1 MAEIDVLEV
10 KIKASAQ
17 SAAASLNNLAK
28 ALKSVRTS
36 LSSVTKDGETVTQ
49 RVSKGLNDLNN
60 ALNSFNT
67 SGATKLNAMAD
78 ALNKYADALQKLKGL
93 QISKGALRGITN
105 VQDALITQSATVA
118 PDGGSADVEQNAE
131 NIKDVGDAVE
141 EVEKKT
147 KKTAGV
153 FGKFIKSISRIALY
167 RAIRSALKAVGEAFS
182 EGLKNAYMYSK
193 QSETFTRL
201 ADTLDRIKS
210 ITSQMKNQLGAMW
223 GEIKQFIM
231 PAVEWIVGMVR
242 SAAEHLTELFAAI
255 NGEDT
260 YLRAKYV
267 ALEWEE
273 ATDAVK
279 KYKNQLL
286 SLDELNNLTTQDS
299 GNKKSET
306 DYANLYDEVAVNEK
320 LKPLGKIREAI
331 SSFASDLSFTIS
343 DVLFNWD
350 DLDAEQV
357 AQKIIVGVGGLIGGV
372 VGFSL
377 GGVPGAIVGTITGV
391 TIGMIISTLSFGSDG
406 SEYSKKKLRKI
417 LYPALGALVGAW
429 IGFKTSGLTGAL
441 VGMTVG
447 ATLGFIL
454 SRLSF
459 SKDSGLTYSKDG
471 LANQLIASALVG
483 IMGAFIGFKV
493 GGIAGALVGLS
504 IGATVGLVLN
514 KLFFSQETG
523 KLEKSTLAN
532 QLIGSA
538 LVGIMGGLIGFAVGG
553 IPGALIGM
561 SIGVTLTMLIKD
573 VEWKTDDGRPDIF
586 GIPSELLPNGEAGR
600 IRPGGINYGPAP
612 IEQAAGGV
620 VQRGSYFVAG
630 EAGPEFVGSIG
641 GTSAVANTSQ
651 MTDAI
656 YKAAYMG
663 MSQALKE
670 NGGNG
675 LAGYEPATMDD
686 LYIAIKKK
694 SNAFSKRTGTPSTI

>member
-1 MAEIDVLEV
+1 MAEIDTLEV
-10 KIKASAQ
+10 KIKANAQ
-17 SAAASLNNLAK
+17 SAAASLNNLAN
-28 ALKSVRTS
+28 ALKNVRTS
-36 LSSVTKDGETVTQ
+36 LSSVSKDGTNVTQ
-49 RVSKGLNDLNN
+49 RISKSINDLNSSLQG
-60 ALNSFNT
+60 LNN
-67 SGATKLNAMAD
+67 SGIAKLNQMTD
-78 ALNKYADALQKLKGL
+78 ALNKYTAALKGFKDARGS
-93 QISKGALRGITN
+93 ISGKGSIAKSIHDVRSGLEERI
-105 VQDALITQSATVA
+105 
-118 PDGGSADVEQNAE
+118 GGSAKV
-131 NIKDVGDAVE
+131 DVGGDDQDFDKDTPIDADWVKLKE
-141 EVEKKT
+141 RASWV
-147 KKTAGV
+147 
-153 FGKFIKSISRIALY
+153 GKFIKSIGRIMVY
-167 RAIRSALKAVGEAFS
+167 RAIRSALKAVSEAFS

-201 ADTLDRIKS
+201 ADTLDRMKS

-223 GEIKQFIM
+223 GEIKQFVM
-231 PAVEWIVGMVR
+231 PAVEWTVGMVR
-242 SAAEHLTELFAAI
+242 SAAEHLTELFAAL
-255 NGEDT
+255 NGEST

-279 KYKNQLL
+279 KYKQQLL
-286 SLDELNNLTTQDS
+286 GLDELNNLTTQDS
-299 GNKKSET
+299 GKKKSET

-350 DLDAEQV
+350 DLDAEQI

-406 SEYSKKKLRKI
+406 DEYSKKKLRKI

-454 SRLSF
+454 SGLSF
-459 SKDSGLTYSKDG
+459 SKDSGLTYSKDM

-523 KLEKSTLAN
+523 KLDKSTLAN

-573 VEWKTDDGRPDIF
+573 VEWKKDDGRPDIF

-675 LAGYEPATMDD
+675 LAGFEPATTDD
-686 LYIAIKKK
+686 LFIAMRKKASKYNK
-694 SNAFSKRTGTPSTI
+694 STGNSAFA

>member
-10 KIKASAQ
+10 KIKANAQ

-60 ALNSFNT
+60 ALSNFSS

-105 VQDALITQSATVA
+105 VQDALSAQSATA
-118 PDGGSADVEQNAE
+118 AQDGGSADVEQTAE
-131 NIKDVGDAVE
+131 NIRDVGDAVE

-153 FGKFIKSISRIALY
+153 FGKFIKSIGRIALY

-231 PAVEWIVGMVR
+231 PAAEWIVGMIR

-286 SLDELNNLTTQDS
+286 GLDELNNLTTQDS
-299 GNKKSET
+299 GKKKSET

-350 DLDAEQV
+350 DLDAEQI

-406 SEYSKKKLRKI
+406 NEYSKKKLRKI

-454 SRLSF
+454 SGLSF
-459 SKDSGLTYSKDG
+459 SKDSGLTYSKDM

-504 IGATVGLVLN
+504 IGATIGLVLN

-523 KLEKSTLAN
+523 KLDKSSLAN

-573 VEWKTDDGRPDIF
+573 VEWKKDDGRPDIF

-600 IRPGGINYGPAP
+600 IRPGGISYGPAP

-641 GTSAVANTSQ
+641 GTSAVANTEQ
-651 MTDAI
+651 MTEAI
-656 YKAAYMG
+656 RKAAYMG
-663 MSQALKE
+663 VSQALKE
-670 NGGNG
+670 NGGMN
-675 LAGYEPATMDD
+675 GYEPATMDD

-694 SNAFSKRTGTPSTI
+694 SNVFSKRTGTPSTI